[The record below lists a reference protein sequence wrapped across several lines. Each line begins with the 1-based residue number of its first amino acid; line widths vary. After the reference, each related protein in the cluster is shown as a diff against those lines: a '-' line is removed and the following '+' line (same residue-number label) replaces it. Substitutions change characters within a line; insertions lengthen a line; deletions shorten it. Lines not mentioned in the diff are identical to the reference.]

1 MEKIIQILETLHP
14 EIDFRSE
21 NQLIDKGILD
31 SFDIISLVGE
41 IDDQMGIEIGI
52 ENITPE
58 NFNSPQAIHQL
69 VLRLLND
76 A

>member
-31 SFDIISLVGE
+31 S
-41 IDDQMGIEIGI
+41 
-52 ENITPE
+52 
-58 NFNSPQAIHQL
+58 
-69 VLRLLND
+69 LRYYLSGWRN
-76 A
+76 